1 MVLVQRVVQA
11 VFFFHPAVHVANW
24 IIDQLREYACDD
36 AALVASQSSR
46 RDCGEGFLVIVGRHV
61 ERPVPLS
68 PSLGLFESQT
78 LIRRRLVRILD
89 PRREVQ
95 GQLSPLSAL
104 GLLVIALLV
113 LPTGWGRVAA
123 ARLLMP
129 AEPRWPRIDSAGLL
143 RESGG
148 TAEPTNYR
156 PGEVLIRR
164 TVAAA
169 DRAGSG
175 QGTPRRD
182 CRFPQRCTRTGLFAR
197 WSGAGDGG

>member
-1 MVLVQRVVQA
+1 MGWATSARLQSPAVGGLIRPTVVLPPDLDDDLTSKQLSWVLLHELAHIRRLDLWVVLVQRVVQA

-95 GQLSPLSAL
+95 GRLSPLSAL
-104 GLLVIALLV
+104 GLLAIALLV

-129 AEPRWPRIDSAGLL
+129 AEPRSPRIDSAGLL

-148 TAEPTNYR
+148 
-156 PGEVLIRR
+156 
-164 TVAAA
+164 
-169 DRAGSG
+169 
-175 QGTPRRD
+175 
-182 CRFPQRCTRTGLFAR
+182 
-197 WSGAGDGG
+197 DG